1 MMFIKKLLFF
11 FCFYL
16 VSCSQINPITSGQ
29 IIEKSIS
36 AYGWNKKNFSITF
49 DFRDYQYKLIRKP
62 LFYSYQRLKVKEG
75 VSILDVMTS
84 KNKLTRL
91 VEGKSIKL
99 NDSVI
104 KLYSNSLNSVMYFFQ
119 LPYPLKD
126 SAVVSEL
133 LGTTKILG
141 KEYWSIKVTFNEV
154 GGGTDFKDEYRYW
167 IDKNNFQITFFAYNY
182 LTDGGGVRFRKAKN
196 IRDIKGFLFQD
207 YVNYKPKIRSTP
219 LDSLPILFQ
228 KDLLQIVSSIENK
241 IIHIEIQ

>member
-1 MMFIKKLLFF
+1 
-11 FCFYL
+11 
-16 VSCSQINPITSGQ
+16 
-29 IIEKSIS
+29 
-36 AYGWNKKNFSITF
+36 
-49 DFRDYQYKLIRKP
+49 
-62 LFYSYQRLKVKEG
+62 
-75 VSILDVMTS
+75 
-84 KNKLTRL
+84 
-91 VEGKSIKL
+91 
-99 NDSVI
+99 
-104 KLYSNSLNSVMYFFQ
+104 MYFFQ
-119 LPYPLKD
+119 LPSPLKD

-196 IRDIKGFLFQD
+196 TRDINGFLFQD

-228 KDLLQIVSSIENK
+228 KDLLQKISTIENK
-241 IIHIEIQ
+241 IIKIEIQ